1 MSEEDGG
8 DQLFH
13 LLYDGTVMDTTSF
26 VVIGGEADAIRER
39 MEVTWS
45 READLGS
52 ALGSSVNALAGP
64 DRQLVGDDLE
74 VAVLA
79 RQNGRRAF
87 RRIEGDDLDGLLA

>member
-1 MSEEDGG
+1 MEEN
-8 DQLFH
+8 
-13 LLYDGTVMDTTSF
+13 
-26 VVIGGEADAIRER
+26 
-39 MEVTWS
+39 WS
-45 READLGS
+45 READLAS

-64 DRQLVGDDLE
+64 DRQLAGDDLE